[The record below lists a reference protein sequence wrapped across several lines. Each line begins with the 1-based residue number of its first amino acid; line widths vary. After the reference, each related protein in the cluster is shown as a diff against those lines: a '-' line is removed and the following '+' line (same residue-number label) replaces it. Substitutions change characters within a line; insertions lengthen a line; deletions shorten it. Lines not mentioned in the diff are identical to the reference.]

1 MTARAKQ
8 RQTSTVPWLSD
19 EEQAAWRGLLRM
31 HERLNAALSR
41 QLMAEAGLSA
51 QDYAVLV
58 ALTDTPDGNLRPGD
72 LARELGWE
80 KSRLSHHISRMTD
93 RGLVR
98 RARCETDQRGWYLT
112 ITDEGRDAIEA
123 AAPGHVA
130 AVRRAFVDRLTPVQ
144 LRTLT
149 TIAEAVLEG
158 LAHTETEAD
167 QNSGSAGS

>member
-1 MTARAKQ
+1 MSPAKQ
-8 RQTSTVPWLSD
+8 HPASTVSWLSD

-31 HERLNAALSR
+31 HERLIAALSR
-41 QLMAEAGLSA
+41 QLLAEAGLSV

-80 KSRLSHHISRMTD
+80 KSRVSHHISRMAD

-98 RARCETDQRGWYLT
+98 RAKCETDQRGWYLT
-112 ITDEGRDAIEA
+112 ITDQGRAAIDA
-123 AAPGHVA
+123 AAPAHVA
-130 AVRRAFVDRLTPVQ
+130 AVRRAFVDRLTAAQ

-158 LAHTETEAD
+158 LACTEAEAD
-167 QNSGSAGS
+167 QD

>member
-1 MTARAKQ
+1 MAPAKQ
-8 RQTSTVPWLSD
+8 HQASTVPWLSD

-31 HERLNAALSR
+31 HERLTAALNR
-41 QLMAEAGLSA
+41 QLLAEAGLSA
-51 QDYAVLV
+51 QDYGVLV

-72 LARELGWE
+72 LGQELGWE
-80 KSRLSHHISRMTD
+80 KSRVSHHIARMID

-98 RARCETDQRGWYLT
+98 RAKCQTDQRGWYLT
-112 ITDEGRDAIEA
+112 ITDRGREAIGS

-144 LRTLT
+144 LRTLA

-158 LAHTETEAD
+158 LADTEAEAD
-167 QNSGSAGS
+167 QNSGLAGS